1 MQHQVTK
8 VKFGR
13 NTNQRKAL
21 LRSLLRELI
30 LREKLDTSLEKA
42 KWLKKEMD
50 KLITAAKKNNILLVS
65 KILNDN
71 DTAKKLFSLVPRFQ
85 SRNSGYS
92 RIYHL
97 GGRSGDNSQIGQIS
111 LILDE
116 IAVVGATH
124 ESPAK
129 PKKSPAKKLKK
140 NENQTTKSK

>member
-30 LREKLDTSLEKA
+30 LREKVETSLEKA
-42 KWLKKEMD
+42 KWIKKEMD
-50 KLITAAKKNNILLVS
+50 KLITAAKKNEKAWLVT

-71 DTAKKLFSLVPRFQ
+71 DSKEKILSLVPRFK
-85 SRNSGYS
+85 SRDSGYS

-97 GGRSGDNSQIGQIS
+97 GGREGDNAQMAKIE
-111 LILDE
+111 LIFDE
-116 IAVVGATH
+116 IKNVGARTAVKRDAPV
-124 ESPAK
+124 S
-129 PKKSPAKKLKK
+129 KKHVSKK
-140 NENQTTKSK
+140 

>member
-30 LREKLDTSLEKA
+30 LRGSIDSSLEKA

-50 KLITAAKKNNILLVS
+50 KVITAAKKNNTLLVS

-71 DTAKKLFSLVPRFQ
+71 QSTKKIISLTPRLQ
-85 SRNSGYS
+85 SRNSGFT

-97 GGRSGDNSQIGQIS
+97 GARSGDNAHMAKIE
-111 LILDE
+111 LIFDE
-116 IAVVGATH
+116 VTDVGARRA
-124 ESPAK
+124 SPA
-129 PKKSPAKKLKK
+129 PKKVGARSSRPIKK
-140 NENQTTKSK
+140 

>member
-21 LRSLLRELI
+21 IRSLLRELI
-30 LREKLDTSLEKA
+30 LRGSLETSLQKA

-50 KLITAAKKNNILLVS
+50 KVITAAKKGDKNWLVS

-71 DTAKKLFSLVPRFQ
+71 KSQEKIFSLVPRFK

-97 GGRSGDNSQIGQIS
+97 GGRPGDNAQMAKIE
-111 LILDE
+111 LIFDE
-116 IAVVGATH
+116 
-124 ESPAK
+124 
-129 PKKSPAKKLKK
+129 K
-140 NENQTTKSK
+140 NENPQPKI